1 MAKWQGSRVEAVPH
15 CHFSHGYHYLEKLHG
30 GRGRN
35 LLILG
40 SRPGGTVRL
49 QNTCL
54 RNAYDSTFRAW
65 ARSKLCPRASCFAQY
80 PND

>member
-40 SRPGGTVRL
+40 SRPGGDRTVAKHL
-49 QNTCL
+49 FAECL
-54 RNAYDSTFRAW
+54 RFNLPCLGAI
-65 ARSKLCPRASCFAQY
+65 
-80 PND
+80 